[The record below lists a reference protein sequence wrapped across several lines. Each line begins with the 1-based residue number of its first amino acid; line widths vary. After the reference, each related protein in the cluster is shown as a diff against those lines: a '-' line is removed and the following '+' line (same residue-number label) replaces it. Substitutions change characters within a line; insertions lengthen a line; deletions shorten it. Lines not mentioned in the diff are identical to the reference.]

1 MGLPKP
7 SGPFVVG
14 CADIMTKVVQMPT
27 NLTCPSSVLEKGK
40 KWFSFTPGTELKALY
55 LQLWQFSWN
64 Q

>member
-40 KWFSFTPGTELKALY
+40 K
-55 LQLWQFSWN
+55 
-64 Q
+64 